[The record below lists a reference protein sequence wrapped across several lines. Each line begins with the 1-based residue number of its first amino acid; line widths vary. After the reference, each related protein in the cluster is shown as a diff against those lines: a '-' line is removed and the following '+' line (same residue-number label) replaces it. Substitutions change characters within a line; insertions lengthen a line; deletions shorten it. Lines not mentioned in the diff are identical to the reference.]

1 MAEEWVKDAQNEA
14 RAKANLR
21 AETKKAL
28 GTAKQKIRELT
39 TKVTAEERERRNT
52 EASLKNAQD
61 QVEEQC
67 KKLYYVEIKLATAK
81 QQAANLKAEL
91 TKAKEA
97 AQEAKEATK
106 ASEQKSYNLGVQE
119 IEACLIEEL
128 AEVYKEY
135 HHEVWIEA
143 LNLARVLATSKWRK
157 AKNIYYR

>member
-21 AETKKAL
+21 AKTNKAL
-28 GTAKQKIRELT
+28 GTAEQKIRELT

-97 AQEAKEATK
+97 A
-106 ASEQKSYNLGVQE
+106 
-119 IEACLIEEL
+119 
-128 AEVYKEY
+128 
-135 HHEVWIEA
+135 
-143 LNLARVLATSKWRK
+143 
-157 AKNIYYR
+157 